1 MSAYASLLFSN
12 IGGPEDVGNN
22 HGRSTRSDE
31 VTDEGGRD
39 GGSGSKSLDDNVEKR
54 LLNDEGGSCECELA
68 AMINS
73 ADVDTRQWLIR
84 MGASKPCKN
93 PDAYAVRFKLTI
105 SSSGRQYT
113 CVRSLLKFVELR
125 DRLMKELR
133 MKSSEIQIPELP
145 TMPNITIPSPNE
157 GLSYI
162 FDESRNECTIPVSA
176 RLSTTSGGWGF
187 AVMQKM
193 VGGRIAVMNEWL
205 SQICAVMPRSP
216 SLLTFLWES
225 TSSDHLE
232 TIVEETVEEQE
243 SNKINF
249 EETIDD

>member
-12 IGGPEDVGNN
+12 IGGPKDVGNN
-22 HGRSTRSDE
+22 HGRSPRSDE
-31 VTDEGGRD
+31 VTDKGRRD
-39 GGSGSKSLDDNVEKR
+39 GGSKSLDDNVGKG
-54 LLNDEGGSCECELA
+54 LLNREGGNCEAIGSPVIISRDEYELA

-145 TMPNITIPSPNE
+145 TMPNITIPSPHE

-176 RLSTTSGGWGF
+176 RLSSASGGWGF

-205 SQICAVMPRSP
+205 SQICVVMPRSP

-232 TIVEETVEEQE
+232 TIIEETVEE
-243 SNKINF
+243 
-249 EETIDD
+249 